1 MLQQLKIRN
10 FLSFKDE
17 MTFNMQ
23 PNKGTKLKDHKAMPF
38 KGAAVLKS
46 AAIFGA
52 NSSGKSNFIKAI
64 QLAKSLVVQG
74 TIHDEPIDY
83 HPFRLSKENKD
94 ANIVKA
100 KKFQMHSCRIS

>member
-46 AAIFGA
+46 AATTSFPLSRIA
-52 NSSGKSNFIKAI
+52 
-64 QLAKSLVVQG
+64 L
-74 TIHDEPIDY
+74 TIPEP
-83 HPFRLSKENKD
+83 K
-94 ANIVKA
+94 
-100 KKFQMHSCRIS
+100 